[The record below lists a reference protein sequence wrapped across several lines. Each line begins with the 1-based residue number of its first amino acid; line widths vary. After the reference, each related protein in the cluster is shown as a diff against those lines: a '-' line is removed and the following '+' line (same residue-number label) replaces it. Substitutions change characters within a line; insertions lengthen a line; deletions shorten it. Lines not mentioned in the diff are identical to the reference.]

1 MFLAWIPRDS
11 NVEADRLA
19 DGDYTGFSACQR
31 VQADLKSIHWFVLD
45 DLLKA
50 GAKFYR
56 SPQGKVGKRSRPASS
71 GRPSFS
77 TRRKTLKEKDPW

>member
-1 MFLAWIPRDS
+1 MFLEWIPRDS
-11 NVEADRLA
+11 NAEADRLA

-31 VQADLKSIHWFVLD
+31 VHADMKSIHWLVLD

-56 SPQGKVGKRSRPASS
+56 SSQGSVGKRRRPANS
-71 GRPSFS
+71 GRPLFS
-77 TRRKTLKEKDPW
+77 ARRKTLKEKDPW